1 MLNPKFFQKFEIL
14 FKKKALKY
22 NKIIHLK
29 CSIFETPTL
38 FQCINPSFMRPKTFI
53 IKIIYIIAFGFNQ
66 KFYFNIIIFL
76 LILLDT
82 YSINI
87 LFIQISN
94 NHETN
99 LIKFRVYWITKYTTM
114 LLYWWE
120 CLRCMLHWWRGTSA
134 KPVWVFCPRYISIDK
149 SKDSEMDG
157 FIKSTWTPDENSESF
172 GISEKIPWGK
182 GIV

>member
-1 MLNPKFFQKFEIL
+1 MFYFRNSYSLSMHQSEGFPV
-14 FKKKALKY
+14 
-22 NKIIHLK
+22 
-29 CSIFETPTL
+29 
-38 FQCINPSFMRPKTFI
+38 SFMGPKTYI

-99 LIKFRVYWITKYTTM
+99 LIKFRVYWITKYNTM
-114 LLYWWE
+114 LLY
-120 CLRCMLHWWRGTSA
+120 LRMFFSGVNKWGGGGGLPPRFL
-134 KPVWVFCPRYISIDK
+134 FCPSRY
-149 SKDSEMDG
+149 
-157 FIKSTWTPDENSESF
+157 FAPPD
-172 GISEKIPWGK
+172 
-182 GIV
+182 